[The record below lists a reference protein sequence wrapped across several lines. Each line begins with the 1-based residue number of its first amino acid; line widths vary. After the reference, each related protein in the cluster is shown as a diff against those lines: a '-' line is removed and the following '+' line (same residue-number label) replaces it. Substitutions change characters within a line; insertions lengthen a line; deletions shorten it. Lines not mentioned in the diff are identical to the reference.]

1 MKNSMKVYHS
11 NNLDYLAALASYIIR
26 EHPLSDPFASEQFIV
41 QSNGMRD
48 WINTKIAEDLGISM
62 QINYSFPWVFV
73 WELLAKLG
81 YKEET
86 NPQQRFKLENM
97 VWTIYSL
104 LPNLI
109 MDQDHNKVDC
119 FSSIYDYVVI
129 EQKDQNDKIIKNIDQ
144 VKLYQLSESIAK
156 VFDGYML
163 YRTRWLK
170 NNDQNQTSRIS
181 SHYVEN
187 FALYNEK
194 EAKNNPQNNLQDPKV
209 NDTFVLDLLWQGISP
224 SRWSQLPKKYRT
236 LLKNNMWQVVLWEK
250 ILEKNGSDHHIA
262 NMIDHLILDLQNN
275 NIDRSL
281 LPQRIIVFGIST
293 LPTKFLELLKVL
305 GEFVDVC
312 YMFLNPCQQYWA
324 DLTKGYGDLANS
336 KLGSFSEKLMRKV
349 KTYPNFDNP
358 SANKRVPLNEAWF
371 SKDDGSILKG
381 NSLLLSWG
389 KQGRDNLYQLIEAET
404 DDTEVFENPW
414 DPNEPSTHSVLN
426 AIKSDILILRE
437 IDPYKRLFELDK
449 DITNS
454 RETNSR
460 EYIYDKLNPN
470 LEIHRSFTRLREV
483 ETVYDA
489 ILTRFDRDPSL
500 KPGDFIVMVPNI
512 NQYVPYI
519 RAVFEPLLDQ
529 NAIEE
534 HKKRAIPYQISDQ
547 TYESES
553 PFLKTITDLLN
564 IYKNCLSQTY
574 ILNLLNMEQIQK
586 KYEISTDDWE
596 TIKNWIATA
605 NIRVDYDDETVQPGK
620 SKEDVLPIYNTWY
633 RALKRMVLGSMMS
646 SDAVYAGDIYPFT
659 QIEGSNIILL
669 GKLKSFVDDLEDL
682 RANLSQ
688 FEYSNEQKLNATK
701 WKDFVLEHIVE
712 KFFVIDQNVKE
723 DQETLEQFLQQLIDK
738 FENIDP
744 NYKISVSVFQNYLD
758 TAITSTKQFKQFMSG
773 KVNFCTFLPMRS
785 IPFKHIFLLGMND
798 GEFPKVQQE
807 LGFDLMQNGYQER
820 GDRSEREDG
829 RYMFLETLISAKE
842 SLYISYIGK
851 SILDKTERNPSIL
864 VSELENYLTKTFVT
878 QNTYDKVQIILDK
891 IEELEDKKNIVPDKK
906 EMNKLLQDLY
916 NCYKDN
922 ARDLL
927 SKIIIDDPIS
937 SRSWENF
944 EKHLPENKFSQHDFY
959 YQSYQDE
966 WFQANKDLVLGT
978 DEHELKDLPII
989 DECQG
994 DPNQPNLT
1002 LSLKNLVDF
1011 LNDPTQELF
1020 RRRFNVTKE
1029 YEDPDLDPYEPF
1041 TIDHREENYARA
1053 QSTRDLFALIK
1064 KNFKEDQLN
1073 EIYDYCEGTGSD
1085 KDMCLIYMYLT
1096 LCKTPEVNVW
1106 FHHYQQKLVLTG
1118 RVAVGE
1124 KGKLQAKDESRLFSL
1139 FLKDVV
1145 DLFEYEPKPKL
1156 IKLNFTIPESQL
1168 PLAYRK
1174 SHKYKNGYKVCL
1186 EGTIDDFYEDQ
1197 SENALYLRSNFIYG
1211 KEKFTNSAYIETLA
1225 LVAAGTKCDFK
1236 VRDFKNS
1243 EKKEQFSSFLR
1254 YELCYE
1260 NNPEFAHTVLR
1271 YLIAE
1276 YLNGMQEYEPTVIT
1290 SKKSNNNR
1298 LSYNKFFN
1306 DDPLLSDEIIKSFD
1320 LDPKKD
1326 LPKGFDKLFEYNQAD
1341 STIKCKNN
1349 IVSRMLQGDEN
1360 VNNFVNMF
1368 AYCQSLNANY
1378 PLTNKNDDLKFMEKF
1393 LEVISDYSSIDYMG
1407 NHTIKTFVD
1416 QNSFDFGK
1424 LMSYLFNCNIF
1435 KQMLLARIFDE
1446 NKKNK
1451 GKGDKKCKN

>member
-11 NNLDYLAALASYIIR
+11 NNLDYLAALASYIIK

-129 EQKDQNDKIIKNIDQ
+129 EQKDQNDKIINSIDQ

-170 NNDQNQTSRIS
+170 NNDQNQTSRIP

-194 EAKNNPQNNLQDPKV
+194 EAKNNSDDSKV
-209 NDTFVLDLLWQGISP
+209 NDAFALDLLWQGISP
-224 SRWSQLPKKYRT
+224 SRWSQLPNKYRT
-236 LLKNNMWQVVLWEK
+236 LVKNNMWQVVLWEK

-262 NMIDHLILDLQNN
+262 NMIDQLIFDLQNN

-281 LPQRIIVFGIST
+281 LPQRIIVFGISS

-324 DLTKGYGDLANS
+324 DLTKKGYADLANS
-336 KLGSFSEKLMRKV
+336 KLGAFSEKLMRKV
-349 KTYPNFDNP
+349 KTFPNFATENEDRC
-358 SANKRVPLNEAWF
+358 AIKLEHLNEECF

-389 KQGRDNLYQLIEAET
+389 KQGRDNLYQLLEAET

-414 DPNEPSTHSVLN
+414 DPNDPSTHSVLN
-426 AIKSDILILRE
+426 AIKSDILNLSE
-437 IDPYKRLFELDK
+437 IDPYEKLFNLDQNF
-449 DITNS
+449 INS
-454 RETNSR
+454 RNF
-460 EYIYDKLNPN
+460 IYDPLKHN
-470 LEIHRSFTRLREV
+470 LEIHRSFTRLREI

-500 KPGDFIVMVPNI
+500 KPSDFIVMVPNI

-564 IYKNCLSQTY
+564 IYKNYLSQTY
-574 ILNLLNMEQIQK
+574 VLNLLNMEQIQK
-586 KYEISTDDWE
+586 KYEISNDDWE

-605 NIRVDYDDETVQPGK
+605 NIRVDYDEETVQPGK
-620 SKEDVLPIYNTWY
+620 SKDDVLPIYNTWY

-646 SDAVYAGDIYPFT
+646 SNAVYAGDIFPFT
-659 QIEGSNIILL
+659 AIEGSNIILL
-669 GKLKSFVDDLEDL
+669 GKLKSFVDDLEEL
-682 RANLSQ
+682 RSHLSN

-723 DQETLEQFLQQLIDK
+723 DQETLEQFLQLLIDK

-798 GEFPKVQQE
+798 GEFPKIQQE

-851 SILDKTERNPSIL
+851 SILDKSERNPSIL

-878 QNTYDKVQIILDK
+878 QEINDKVQGILADLK
-891 IEELEDKKNIVPDKK
+891 KAYAKEEK
-906 EMNKLLQDLY
+906 NKLLQDLY

-922 ARDLL
+922 AKDLL

-944 EKHLPENKFSQHDFY
+944 EKYLPENKFSQHDFY

-1002 LSLKNLVDF
+1002 LSLKNLIDF

-1041 TIDHREENYARA
+1041 EINQRDENYARA
-1053 QSTRDLFALIK
+1053 QSTRDLFTLIK
-1064 KNFKEDQLN
+1064 SNFSKDELYR
-1073 EIYDYCEGTGSD
+1073 IYNYCYEASCD
-1085 KDMCLIYMYLT
+1085 KDMCLFYMYKT
-1096 LCKTPEVNVW
+1096 LCETPEVDVW
-1106 FHHYQQKLVLTG
+1106 FKHYQQKLVLTG
-1118 RVAVGE
+1118 RSAVGE
-1124 KGKLQAKDESRLFSL
+1124 KGELQAKDESILFSV
-1139 FLKDVV
+1139 FLQDVV

-1174 SHKYKNGYKVCL
+1174 SYKYKNGYKVCL
-1186 EGTIDDFYEDQ
+1186 EGTIDDFYEAQ

-1298 LSYNKFFN
+1298 LSYNKFYN
-1306 DDPLLSDEIIKSFD
+1306 DDPLLSDEIIKSFE

-1326 LPKGFDKLFEYNQAD
+1326 LPNGFDNLFEYNQVD
-1341 STIKCKNN
+1341 STIKCKKN
-1349 IVSRMLQGDEN
+1349 IVNRMLQGGEE
-1360 VNNFVNMF
+1360 VNNFDNMF
-1368 AYCQSLNANY
+1368 AYCQSLKENDPLANK
-1378 PLTNKNDDLKFMEKF
+1378 TDLEFMEKF
-1393 LEVISDYSSIDYMG
+1393 LEVITDYSALDYMG
-1407 NHTIKTFVD
+1407 NHTVKTFVD
-1416 QNSFDFGK
+1416 QKSFDFGK

-1435 KQMLLARIFDE
+1435 KQMLLAHTS
-1446 NKKNK
+1446 
-1451 GKGDKKCKN
+1451 DKSKDKE